1 MASSGG
7 ALSLFLENSNVAKA
21 TYDLKAALKLLA
33 AGLKVSEPVDD
44 VLLAGYLLNPTLDGR
59 SIDRLAREYLGVDL
73 PRELKTEDA
82 SPLRCIKPVCVLR
95 PRQC

>member
-1 MASSGG
+1 MQKTAADRFGFVLDVADKQIEDQRRGWPPKQELHMYLGNSG

-44 VLLAGYLLNPTLDGR
+44 VFSRYLLIQL
-59 SIDRLAREYLGVDL
+59 
-73 PRELKTEDA
+73 
-82 SPLRCIKPVCVLR
+82 
-95 PRQC
+95 